1 VSARQKQR
9 LFFVLRLFELI
20 PLVVVD
26 VEHRQHA
33 LDAADLFTSVDIG
46 SVLDQCSADEPFF
59 VIVLLVFEH
68 QCGALLGIDVEQHV
82 ARRLRLDGA
91 LIVIR

>member
-1 VSARQKQR
+1 MSTRQKQR
-9 LFFVLRLFELI
+9 LFFVLWLFEFV

-33 LDAADLFTSVDIG
+33 LDAADLLTSVDIG
-46 SVLDQCSADEPFF
+46 SVLDQRSADEPLV

-68 QCGALLGIDVEQHV
+68 ECGALLGIDVEQHV
-82 ARRLRLDGA
+82 TRRLRLDGSF
-91 LIVIR
+91 IVVR